1 MILGFRDAYMSF
13 NMAHNYKLISS
24 SGAEPK
30 TQGSAS
36 ILEDKQVIGSAGM
49 MKVRYV
55 SLPKEF

>member
-1 MILGFRDAYMSF
+1 MSF

-55 SLPKEF
+55 SLTKEF